1 MVALQTEN
9 SSFTTA
15 ARPNCIVETFR
26 RHPFRIT
33 CTPCDSSDMPFRKS
47 LPLRVAAVLPALT
60 AFAAGPAVAASN
72 VSAAQAEAKE
82 IAKSMGNCTPAKVEV
97 LRYTVGREGSTTFK
111 VGCTEDKDAFVVV
124 QCRSRICTLL
134 R

>member
-1 MVALQTEN
+1 M
-9 SSFTTA
+9 
-15 ARPNCIVETFR
+15 TFR
-26 RHPFRIT
+26 DSPLFRLI
-33 CTPCDSSDMPFRKS
+33 
-47 LPLRVAAVLPALT
+47 AVLPAV
-60 AFAAGPAVAASN
+60 AVFAAGSAMAAAN

-124 QCRSRICTLL
+124 QCRARICTLL

>member
-1 MVALQTEN
+1 MPVRDPLLLRLTVAL
-9 SSFTTA
+9 SAFA
-15 ARPNCIVETFR
+15 
-26 RHPFRIT
+26 
-33 CTPCDSSDMPFRKS
+33 M
-47 LPLRVAAVLPALT
+47 
-60 AFAAGPAVAASN
+60 FAAGPAMAASN

-97 LRYTVGREGSTTFK
+97 LRYTVGREGATTFK

>member
-1 MVALQTEN
+1 M
-9 SSFTTA
+9 
-15 ARPNCIVETFR
+15 TFR
-26 RHPFRIT
+26 DSLLFRLIAVV
-33 CTPCDSSDMPFRKS
+33 PA
-47 LPLRVAAVLPALT
+47 VAVFA
-60 AFAAGPAVAASN
+60 AAGPAMAAAN

-111 VGCTEDKDAFVVV
+111 VGCTEEKDAFVVV
-124 QCRSRICTLL
+124 QCRARICTLL

>member
-1 MVALQTEN
+1 MPPPRA
-9 SSFTTA
+9 
-15 ARPNCIVETFR
+15 IVEAMPI
-26 RHPFRIT
+26 H
-33 CTPCDSSDMPFRKS
+33 DSIR
-47 LPLRVAAVLPALT
+47 LGLTVLVHAGVFL
-60 AFAAGPAVAASN
+60 AAGSAMAAAN

-97 LRYTVGREGSTTFK
+97 LRYTVGREGATTFK

>member
-1 MVALQTEN
+1 M
-9 SSFTTA
+9 
-15 ARPNCIVETFR
+15 TFR
-26 RHPFRIT
+26 DSPLFRLI
-33 CTPCDSSDMPFRKS
+33 
-47 LPLRVAAVLPALT
+47 AVLPAL
-60 AFAAGPAVAASN
+60 AVFAAAGPAMAAANVSAAN

-124 QCRSRICTLL
+124 QCRARICSLL

>member
-1 MVALQTEN
+1 M
-9 SSFTTA
+9 
-15 ARPNCIVETFR
+15 TFR
-26 RHPFRIT
+26 DSPLFRLI
-33 CTPCDSSDMPFRKS
+33 
-47 LPLRVAAVLPALT
+47 AVLPAV
-60 AFAAGPAVAASN
+60 AVFAAGSAMAAAN

-111 VGCTEDKDAFVVV
+111 VGCTEEKDAFVVV
-124 QCRSRICTLL
+124 ECRSRICTLL

>member
-1 MVALQTEN
+1 M
-9 SSFTTA
+9 
-15 ARPNCIVETFR
+15 TFR
-26 RHPFRIT
+26 DSPLFRLI
-33 CTPCDSSDMPFRKS
+33 
-47 LPLRVAAVLPALT
+47 AVLPTLAV
-60 AFAAGPAVAASN
+60 FGAAGPAMAAAN

-124 QCRSRICTLL
+124 QCRARICSLL

>member
-1 MVALQTEN
+1 
-9 SSFTTA
+9 
-15 ARPNCIVETFR
+15 
-26 RHPFRIT
+26 
-33 CTPCDSSDMPFRKS
+33 MPFRDS
-47 LPLRVAAVLPALT
+47 PLPRLAALLQAIAV
-60 AFAAGPAVAASN
+60 FMAAGPAMAAAN

-124 QCRSRICTLL
+124 QCRARICTLL

>member
-1 MVALQTEN
+1 
-9 SSFTTA
+9 
-15 ARPNCIVETFR
+15 
-26 RHPFRIT
+26 
-33 CTPCDSSDMPFRKS
+33 MPFRKS

>member
-1 MVALQTEN
+1 M
-9 SSFTTA
+9 
-15 ARPNCIVETFR
+15 TFR
-26 RHPFRIT
+26 
-33 CTPCDSSDMPFRKS
+33 DSLLVR
-47 LPLRVAAVLPALT
+47 LIAVLPAV
-60 AFAAGPAVAASN
+60 AVFAAAGSAMAAAN

-111 VGCTEDKDAFVVV
+111 VGCTEEKDAFVVV
-124 QCRSRICTLL
+124 QCRARICTLL

>member
-1 MVALQTEN
+1 MPVLVPPRRSLVAL
-9 SSFTTA
+9 
-15 ARPNCIVETFR
+15 
-26 RHPFRIT
+26 
-33 CTPCDSSDMPFRKS
+33 
-47 LPLRVAAVLPALT
+47 LLT
-60 AFAAGPAVAASN
+60 ASVVMAAEPASAASN

-111 VGCTEDKDAFVVV
+111 IGCSEDKDAFVVV
-124 QCRSRICTLL
+124 QCRSRICALA

>member
-1 MVALQTEN
+1 M
-9 SSFTTA
+9 
-15 ARPNCIVETFR
+15 TFR
-26 RHPFRIT
+26 ESPIFRLI
-33 CTPCDSSDMPFRKS
+33 
-47 LPLRVAAVLPALT
+47 AVLPAI
-60 AFAAGPAVAASN
+60 AVFVAAGPATAAAN

-124 QCRSRICTLL
+124 QCRARICTLL

>member
-1 MVALQTEN
+1 MPIRDSLLLRLAAAL
-9 SSFTTA
+9 
-15 ARPNCIVETFR
+15 P
-26 RHPFRIT
+26 
-33 CTPCDSSDMPFRKS
+33 
-47 LPLRVAAVLPALT
+47 VLAI
-60 AFAAGPAVAASN
+60 FAAGPAMAAAN

-97 LRYTVGREGSTTFK
+97 LRYTMGREGATTFK

>member
-1 MVALQTEN
+1 MPIH
-9 SSFTTA
+9 SSPRLRLTTLL
-15 ARPNCIVETFR
+15 P
-26 RHPFRIT
+26 
-33 CTPCDSSDMPFRKS
+33 S
-47 LPLRVAAVLPALT
+47 LVL
-60 AFAAGPAVAASN
+60 FAAGPAMAAAN
-72 VSAAQAEAKE
+72 VSAAQSEAKE

-97 LRYTVGREGSTTFK
+97 LRYTVGREGATTFK

>member
-1 MVALQTEN
+1 MPFHV
-9 SSFTTA
+9 S
-15 ARPNCIVETFR
+15 FR
-26 RHPFRIT
+26 R
-33 CTPCDSSDMPFRKS
+33 S
-47 LPLRVAAVLPALT
+47 LGVLLLAAGLVP
-60 AFAAGPAVAASN
+60 AAGPAPAASN

-111 VGCTEDKDAFVVV
+111 IGCSEDKDAFVVV
-124 QCRSRICTLL
+124 QCRSRVCALA

>member
-1 MVALQTEN
+1 
-9 SSFTTA
+9 
-15 ARPNCIVETFR
+15 
-26 RHPFRIT
+26 
-33 CTPCDSSDMPFRKS
+33 MPFRVS
-47 LPLRVAAVLPALT
+47 LFFRLTAILPAI
-60 AFAAGPAVAASN
+60 AVFAAAGPAMAAAN

-111 VGCTEDKDAFVVV
+111 VGCTEEKDAFVVV
-124 QCRSRICTLL
+124 QCRARICTLL

>member
-1 MVALQTEN
+1 
-9 SSFTTA
+9 
-15 ARPNCIVETFR
+15 
-26 RHPFRIT
+26 
-33 CTPCDSSDMPFRKS
+33 MPFRAPPRHVPGF
-47 LPLRVAAVLPALT
+47 LLLTAALT
-60 AFAAGPAVAASN
+60 MAAGPALAASN

-111 VGCTEDKDAFVVV
+111 IGCSEDKDAFVVV
-124 QCRSRICTLL
+124 QCRSRICALA

>member
-1 MVALQTEN
+1 MTVL
-9 SSFTTA
+9 
-15 ARPNCIVETFR
+15 
-26 RHPFRIT
+26 
-33 CTPCDSSDMPFRKS
+33 
-47 LPLRVAAVLPALT
+47 LPVAAFL
-60 AFAAGPAVAASN
+60 AAGPAMAAAN

-97 LRYTVGREGSTTFK
+97 LRYTVGREGATTFK

>member
-1 MVALQTEN
+1 
-9 SSFTTA
+9 
-15 ARPNCIVETFR
+15 
-26 RHPFRIT
+26 
-33 CTPCDSSDMPFRKS
+33 MPFRDS
-47 LPLRVAAVLPALT
+47 PLPRLAALLQAIAV
-60 AFAAGPAVAASN
+60 FVAAGPAMAAAN

-124 QCRSRICTLL
+124 QCRARICTLL